1 MIRITKSEKLP
12 PVQYKPN
19 PPFGTIFTPHV
30 LKMELTLDGPAD
42 FHAQIIPLT
51 DEPFPCTASVLHYGQ
66 SIFEGMKSYRQKDG
80 DVAIFRADLHAQRFR
95 NSAKRM
101 VLREIPED
109 IFLQCLREYTA
120 FVADNVPS
128 EPNHSLYLRPLL
140 MAADR
145 KIKVG
150 ASQKDLFYI
159 MSSIAGGYFGP
170 AAHGGSSVGG
180 TRARVMV
187 CRDFVR
193 AFPHGLG
200 EVKTAANYAASI
212 WPQRLAAQKECDQVL
227 FLDAVEHEYI
237 DELGGMNFCAIRGK
251 DLVTPAL
258 NGCILDGVTRRSL
271 LEIAPQLGLS
281 PVETRMSFSELRAD
295 IKSGRVTE
303 VFACGTA
310 AIVSPIGE
318 IYFQEKANREGET
331 LRLPPE
337 SKVALDLRDK
347 LGRVQRGHDP
357 APGDWLLKV

>member
-1 MIRITKSEKLP
+1 MIRITKSQKLP
-12 PVQYKPN
+12 PVPFKPN
-19 PPFGTIFTPHV
+19 PPFGSIFAPHV

-42 FHAQIIPLT
+42 FHAEILPLT

-66 SIFEGMKSYRQKDG
+66 SVFEGMKAYRQKDG
-80 DVAIFRADLHAQRFR
+80 SVAIFRADMHAKRFR

-109 IFLQCLREYTA
+109 IFLQCLKEYTA

-128 EPNHSLYLRPLL
+128 EPGHSLYLRPLL

-150 ASQKDLFYI
+150 ASQKDIFYI
-159 MSSIAGGYFGP
+159 MSSIAGGYFSGG
-170 AAHGGSSVGG
+170 HGGSTAGSA
-180 TRARVMV
+180 RARVMV
-187 CRDFVR
+187 CPEFVR

-212 WPQRLAAQKECDQVL
+212 WPQRLAAQRECDQVL
-227 FLDAVEHEYI
+227 FLDAIEHEYI
-237 DELGGMNFCAIRGK
+237 DELGGMNFFAIRGQ
-251 DLVTPAL
+251 DLVTPSL
-258 NGCILDGVTRRSL
+258 NGCILNGITRRSL
-271 LEIAPQLGLS
+271 LDIAPQMGLN

-295 IKSGRVTE
+295 IKSGRVSE

-318 IYFQEKANREGET
+318 IYFQEKLDSQGEM
-331 LRLPPE
+331 LRLPE
-337 SKVALDLRDK
+337 SKLALELREK
-347 LGRVQRGHDP
+347 LGRIQRGYEP